1 MVKTDFRKSLKNLYA
16 PGKEFALVEVPKMQ
30 FVKFDGKGDPNTAAS
45 YREGLQWVYSVSYAL
60 KFGAKKLGN
69 DYVVPPLE
77 SLWFADDMSA
87 FVTGARDEWRWTQMI
102 MAPDWINAKMFAA
115 ALAEAS
121 KKLGA
126 PPPSLRFEAF
136 DEGLSAQILFIGPYA
151 DEAPVIAQ
159 LHKEYLPENGL
170 TENGLHH
177 EIYLSDPRKTA
188 PAKLK
193 TIIRQPVRR
202 VSDGKKQKAA

>member
-1 MVKTDFRKSLKNLYA
+1 MAKTDFRKLLKNLYA

-30 FVKFDGKGDPNTAAS
+30 FVKFDGKGDPNTAAD
-45 YREGLQWVYSVSYAL
+45 YRDGLQWVYSVSYAL
-60 KFGAKKLGN
+60 KFTAKKLGK

-102 MAPDWINAKMFAA
+102 MAPDWIHTKMFVA

-121 KKLGA
+121 KKLGS

-193 TIIRQPVRR
+193 TIIRQPIRR
-202 VSDGKKQKAA
+202 LSAKKQKAA